1 MIEAIG
7 YLAAI
12 VTFSGFLVNNL
23 ITVRAF
29 SLIACLV
36 WLTYGILIGS
46 GSVILCNTIIGGLQI
61 YKLYFHYVKKIN
73 DEVSELN
80 VYKIKLEAEFLDGGD
95 GSLDEE
101 WFRINK
107 RLNKLRKSFFY

>member
-23 ITVRAF
+23 ITVRKF
-29 SLIACLV
+29 SLMACFI
-36 WLTYGILIGS
+36 WLTYGIFIGS

-80 VYKIKLEAEFLDGGD
+80 VYKIKLKAEWPFDGF
-95 GSLDEE
+95 EE
-101 WFRINK
+101 EYYRINK
-107 RLNKLRKSFFY
+107 RLNKLQKSFFY

>member
-23 ITVRAF
+23 ITVRTF

-61 YKLYFHYVKKIN
+61 YKLYFYYVKKIN

-80 VYKIKLEAEFLDGGD
+80 VYKIKLEAELRKEFDE
-95 GSLDEE
+95 SLQDEWYGAE
-101 WFRINK
+101 RK
-107 RLNKLRKSFFY
+107 LNKLRKSFFY